1 MSHNYKELKIWTLGK
16 QIAIDVYFLTKNFPS
31 DEKFGLM
38 AQLRRAAISIPS
50 NIAEGSGRNNDSEFN
65 HFLGIATGSAYEL
78 ETQLIIAQEVS
89 LIENEKAENTLEKV
103 NELKKMLYGFKQKF
117 NAKNSKTL
125 TDTNQI
131 KN

>member
-50 NIAEGSGRNNDSEFN
+50 NIAEGAGRNNDSEFN